1 MVWAINSLGNQR
13 IKPNPRFRKSLF
25 TRLGILV
32 VVFTIALTSVLYYQ
46 FQYSFTTQD
55 SILDAHETYYYSE
68 MVSKWGNPPDT
79 NFVLKEINNLQMWCG
94 IFQRNENDAG
104 KSYPGMIYWSNL
116 PDDINVNDVITWT
129 TSRYFEGLYGIEIPL
144 LVYFAEAEINSMP
157 ITIVDNG
164 DYLFYLVLDYIPPAE
179 INNLIFAII
188 LSILFVIGLY
198 FFISKYLRPV
208 QLMKNR
214 IESLERGDLKSKID
228 IIGEDELADLSQS
241 MNQLI
246 EDINILLE
254 NKHQLLLEVS
264 HELRSPLARMLLLI
278 EMIPNHK
285 NLTKLK
291 EEVEFLEGMISNLLL
306 SDRLSMP
313 YSKLNLEKFNTR
325 EIIEKVINMF
335 PTNRHRVKINN
346 PIPNSQIYIDET
358 KFILALRNLLD
369 NAFKYSANNMDVE
382 LTVVKNGDTEFQ
394 IKDWGIGVS
403 KDNIQKLTEP
413 FFQANQTISTK
424 GFGLGLTIC
433 KKIVESHNGR
443 LTIKSE
449 EGKGSIFVLHL
460 PSN

>member
-1 MVWAINSLGNQR
+1 VWAINLSECQR
-13 IKPNPRFRKSLF
+13 IKPNLRFRKSLF
-25 TRLGILV
+25 TRLGLLV
-32 VVFTIALTSVLYYQ
+32 AIFTIALTSVLYYQ

-55 SILDAHETYYYSE
+55 SILDAHETYYYSM

-79 NFVLKEINNLQMWCG
+79 NHVLKEINNLQMWCG

-179 INNLIFAII
+179 ITNLIFAII

-228 IIGEDELADLSQS
+228 IIGEDELADLSNS
-241 MNQLI
+241 MNKLI
-246 EDINILLE
+246 EDINVLLE

-264 HELRSPLARMLLLI
+264 HELRSPLARMQLLI
-278 EMIPNHK
+278 AMIPEHK
-285 NLTKLK
+285 NLDKLK
-291 EEVEFLEGMISNLLL
+291 EEIEFLESMISNLLL

-313 YSKLNLEKFNTR
+313 YSKLDLENYTTR
-325 EIIEKVINMF
+325 EVVNKLMDMF
-335 PTNRHRVKINN
+335 PVKRQKIKIDNHV
-346 PIPNSQIYIDET
+346 PDELVYIDET
-358 KFILALRNLLD
+358 KFTLALRNLLD
-369 NAFKYSANNMDVE
+369 NALKYSKDNME
-382 LTVVKNGDTEFQ
+382 ISLIIVKNDDIEFQ
-394 IKDWGIGVS
+394 VKDSGIGVS
-403 KDNIQKLTEP
+403 KQNIRKLTEP
-413 FFQANQTISTK
+413 FYQTDQDVSTK

-433 KKIVESHNGR
+433 KKIIESHNGK
-443 LTIKSE
+443 LTIESE
-449 EGKGSIFVLHL
+449 EGKGSCFILHL
-460 PSN
+460 PAN